1 MTFIEKFEE
10 IKKKI
15 GKPDISKLT
24 ESFAIQINLTDE
36 DCGGAFY
43 IAYTDG
49 NLEIE
54 PYDYHDNTA
63 SVNVRAKDLIDII
76 TGKLDALAA
85 IMTGKMDV
93 YGNIDHAKALALL
106 KKASQTAHG
115 KQKHRRGKNNRMR
128 RKAKKENF
136 ENLKILTKAPLE
148 MQNFNRAV
156 Y

>member
-54 PYDYHDNTA
+54 PYDYHYNTA
-63 SVNVRAKDLIDII
+63 SVNVLAKDLIDII

-106 KKASQTAHG
+106 KKPVKRRTGNKSTGEAKTAG
-115 KQKHRRGKNNRMR
+115 CEEKP
-128 RKAKKENF
+128 KK
-136 ENLKILTKAPLE
+136 KTSKTSKS
-148 MQNFNRAV
+148 
-156 Y
+156 

>member
-15 GKPDISKLT
+15 GKPDISRLT
-24 ESFAIQINLTDE
+24 ENFAIQINLTDE

-49 NLEIE
+49 ELAIE

-63 SVNVRAKDLIDII
+63 SVSIRAKDLIDII

-85 IMTGKMDV
+85 IMTGILDV
-93 YGNIDHAKALALL
+93 YGNVDHAKALALL
-106 KKASQTAHG
+106 KKPVKRRTTSKSDASASDAAEKT
-115 KQKHRRGKNNRMR
+115 
-128 RKAKKENF
+128 KK
-136 ENLKILTKAPLE
+136 KSSKGTK
-148 MQNFNRAV
+148 
-156 Y
+156 

>member
-24 ESFAIQINLTDE
+24 ENFAIQINLTDE

-43 IAYTDG
+43 IAYADG
-49 NLEIE
+49 ELAIE

-63 SVNVRAKDLIDII
+63 SVNIRAKDLIDII

-85 IMTGKMDV
+85 IMTGIMDV
-93 YGNIDHAKALALL
+93 YGNADHAKALALL
-106 KKASQTAHG
+106 KKPIKRRTSNNKDTAISDS
-115 KQKHRRGKNNRMR
+115 
-128 RKAKKENF
+128 AKKNKKKSSKE
-136 ENLKILTKAPLE
+136 TK
-148 MQNFNRAV
+148 
-156 Y
+156 

>member
-24 ESFAIQINLTDE
+24 ENFAIQINLTDE

-43 IAYTDG
+43 IAYADG
-49 NLEIE
+49 ELAIE

-63 SVNVRAKDLIDII
+63 SVSIRAKDLIDII

-85 IMTGKMDV
+85 IMTGIMDV
-93 YGNIDHAKALALL
+93 YGNIDHAKTLALL
-106 KKASQTAHG
+106 KKPVKRRAASKSDASASEATE
-115 KQKHRRGKNNRMR
+115 KT
-128 RKAKKENF
+128 KK
-136 ENLKILTKAPLE
+136 KSSKGTK
-148 MQNFNRAV
+148 
-156 Y
+156 